1 MGETRNVSNLQAF
14 IYGYGTL
21 MGVGSALIVQWL
33 LYYYCPPEE
42 SGLKL
47 LAPIVAMGIVMLFGR
62 IIDAV
67 SDPLIGYWSDKTVTR
82 WGRRRPF
89 IVVGFVLM
97 ALSMVLVWIPLVP
110 YESMVNVF
118 YVAVLLA
125 VFWFGYT
132 AAIAPYLALLPEIA
146 PDREGRVRLSTFQT
160 FFSQVSLI
168 ISGVVVPIL
177 LGILGFLNTSVVLAL
192 IGLTA
197 MVSVVAVVREKHVS
211 REKIASKISLWEA
224 VRVTATNRVFIFYL
238 VPTAIL
244 VLSTTMLQTALS
256 YAVTVSAGLE
266 KKDVSLFYLP
276 LILLSILTLPV
287 YKKLAVR
294 IGKKK
299 LYLIS
304 MALFI
309 IPTIM
314 ISLVGIVPIAPR
326 LYLLLNGAVAGVF
339 VTPLLMLPNAI
350 IADITDVDEE
360 ITGYRREAMYFG
372 TQGLVTKT
380 MAGLAS
386 VLVALL
392 LGFFGYAPGNDLGI
406 RLVYIIGGLLLVPAA
421 IIFTRYPIE
430 K

>member
-1 MGETRNVSNLQAF
+1 MGKDELSFLKSLA
-14 IYGYGTL
+14 YGYGYL

-42 SGLKL
+42 SGLKP
-47 LAPIVAMGIVMLFGR
+47 LAPIVSMGIVMLFGR

-146 PDREGRVRLSTFQT
+146 PDREGRVKLSTFQA

-177 LGILGFLNTSVVLAL
+177 LGVLGFLNTSMVLAL

-276 LILLSILTLPV
+276 LILLSILTLPL

-314 ISLVGIVPIAPR
+314 ISLVGIVPIDPR

-386 VLVALL
+386 ILVSLL